1 VASAHAARATPAAAS
16 TNAAGRAVT
25 RRNPNE
31 TGTASRRSDLVVCS
45 FNTGKV
51 FLQVSKAPRYDVPK
65 AAPQPLRLVQAFVNT
80 VDLENEREWLGDPA
94 ALAAWARERDL
105 APAGARFTHR
115 DLDQALELREA
126 FRALLA
132 ANRDRERDTAALA
145 VLTEMAHA
153 AQLAVVFVGKT
164 PKLEPEADGVDGL
177 CGRLVSVAVTAM
189 LNGSWERLKACRN
202 CRWAFFDESKNR
214 SAHWCSMS
222 LCGNR
227 LKTRAYRR
235 RQRSAV

>member
-1 VASAHAARATPAAAS
+1 
-16 TNAAGRAVT
+16 VT
-25 RRNPNE
+25 RRNPNW
-31 TGTASRRSDLVVCS
+31 TGTASRRSDLVVRS
-45 FNTGKV
+45 LNTGKV

-65 AAPQPLRLVQAFVNT
+65 AAPEPLRLVQSFVNT
-80 VDLENEREWLGDPA
+80 VDLENRREWLSDPA
-94 ALAAWARERDL
+94 ALAVWARERDL
-105 APAGARFTHR
+105 VPAGTRFTSR
-115 DLDQALELREA
+115 NLDRAHELREA

-132 ANRDRERDTAALA
+132 ANRDRKRDAAALA
-145 VLTEMAHA
+145 LLTDTARA
-153 AQLAVVFVGKT
+153 AQLSVVFAREA
-164 PKLEPEADGVDGL
+164 PRLEPAAKGIDGL
-177 CGRLVSVAVTAM
+177 CGQLVAVAAIAM
-189 LNGSWERLKACRN
+189 LDGSWERLKACRN

>member
-1 VASAHAARATPAAAS
+1 M
-16 TNAAGRAVT
+16 
-25 RRNPNE
+25 
-31 TGTASRRSDLVVCS
+31 VCP

-80 VDLENEREWLGDPA
+80 VDLENEREWLCDPA

-105 APAGARFTHR
+105 APAGARFTNR

-126 FRALLA
+126 FRALLG
-132 ANRDRERDTAALA
+132 ANRDRKRDAAALA
-145 VLTEMAHA
+145 VLTDTARA
-153 AQLAVVFVGKT
+153 AQLAVVFVGEI
-164 PKLEPEADGVDGL
+164 PKLEPAADGVDGL

-189 LNGSWERLKACRN
+189 LDGSWERLKACRN

-235 RQRSAV
+235 RQRSAH